1 MTPTRDILSVYDDV
15 LHVSQQMLDAAQRQD
30 WSSLTLLEAVCDG
43 YIQQI
48 HDCSEDTPLT
58 SAEVDRKIDL
68 LTKILA
74 DDRQIRDLLEPWMG
88 RLSSIMRSP
97 R

>member
-1 MTPTRDILSVYDDV
+1 MPTRDILSVYDDV
-15 LHVSQQMLDAAQRQD
+15 LLVSQQMLDAAQRQD
-30 WSSLTLLEAVCDG
+30 WPCLTSLEEVCDG

-48 HDCSEDTPLT
+48 QGCDKATPLS

>member
-1 MTPTRDILSVYDDV
+1 MPTRDILSVYDDV

-30 WSSLTLLEAVCDG
+30 WTSLTSLEAVCDG
-43 YIQQI
+43 YIRQI
-48 HDCSEDTPLT
+48 QESSEDAALT
-58 SAEVDRKIDL
+58 SAEIDRKIDL